1 MSFSSNT
8 ATPVGGLPM
17 TEKWQD
23 EKWAE
28 DIWYRGKVTRRR
40 IVGWGAGAI
49 GAAMLVPAPWRAA
62 FGAAAPY
69 KIGSLQ
75 PLSGAAALGG
85 KTAVVGL
92 QMAIDRINKAGGVN
106 GRPLEGIIADE

>member
-1 MSFSSNT
+1 
-8 ATPVGGLPM
+8 M
-17 TEKWQD
+17 TEKWKD
-23 EKWAE
+23 EAWAK
-28 DIWYRGKVTRRR
+28 DFWYRGKVTRRTAL
-40 IVGWGAGAI
+40 GWGGGAI

-106 GRPLEGIIADE
+106 GRHWQGFRAAAGFPPAAGRYPGIRR

>member
-1 MSFSSNT
+1 
-8 ATPVGGLPM
+8 M
-17 TEKWQD
+17 TEKWKD
-23 EKWAE
+23 EAWAQ
-28 DIWYRGKVTRRR
+28 DIWYSGKVTRRTL
-40 IVGWGAGAI
+40 VGWGGGAI
-49 GAAMLVPAPWRAA
+49 GAMMLLPAPWRAA

-92 QMAIDRINKAGGVN
+92 QMAIDRINAAGGGH
-106 GRPLEGIIADE
+106 GRPPRAGVCGGEG